1 MLLRKSILLI
11 HGLMLGKQ
19 ERTLSRTLQM
29 MLHMSMLLS
38 LIHKMVCSLGGLL
51 KEQTCIWLILI
62 ECLELIA
69 IPDKHVEI
77 VVACMRSHI
86 EHKPIDTG
94 IQLDIT
100 ESSMLF
106 STITIHSVAN
116 CSANSKILKSLLGLV
131 VGKAQLHHRETTI
144 LLVKLFKIVR

>member
-1 MLLRKSILLI
+1 MIVLHLTLLHYELRITSKAYLSEGLLLLVQKLLLLSLLLMLLRKSILLI

-62 ECLELIA
+62 ECLELIT

-94 IQLDIT
+94 I
-100 ESSMLF
+100 
-106 STITIHSVAN
+106 
-116 CSANSKILKSLLGLV
+116 
-131 VGKAQLHHRETTI
+131 
-144 LLVKLFKIVR
+144 